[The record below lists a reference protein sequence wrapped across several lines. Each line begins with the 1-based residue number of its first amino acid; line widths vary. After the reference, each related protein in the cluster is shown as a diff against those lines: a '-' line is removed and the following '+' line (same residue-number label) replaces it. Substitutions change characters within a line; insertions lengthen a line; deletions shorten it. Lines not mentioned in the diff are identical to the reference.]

1 MISEE
6 VTQTVCAGLLGAA
19 LYVRVF
25 LMFGEAAWHGVF
37 TYRLGEIEGKPAR
50 VIGVIGVLGMVSF
63 LYIGLGVY
71 LDTLTL
77 LPLWPV
83 AGFFMALTVVMAL
96 ALGIFGLFRLAFIL
110 FHFIFR
116 FIWPRK

>member
-6 VTQTVCAGLLGAA
+6 VTQTICAGLLGAA
-19 LYVRVF
+19 LYLRVF

-50 VIGVIGVLGMVSF
+50 VIGVIGVLGMLSF
-63 LYIGLGVY
+63 LYLGLGVY
-71 LDTLTL
+71 LDTL

-110 FHFIFR
+110 FYFIFR
-116 FIWPRK
+116 CIWPRK